1 MDVGQWG
8 PTVLRHKHTHK
19 TLTGTLPP
27 PDILFAPPPLTSSP
41 TAQWPPHPH
50 PFPLFLLQDYCALL
64 FRHPHITQNK
74 WVPYFPLSLPPT
86 PPFSY
91 FLSLSFSPSL
101 CADERQALSRQWHS
115 KTSGLGSSVSGY
127 STLLG
132 AISLSKVWPAYSPT
146 ENPQISYYTL
156 HTEGRH
162 SCSLGATGVCTRAK
176 RELRQIKMSKF
187 KTFRVGG
194 RGRNACTTLLFEWEQ
209 KWEWT
214 GVLVR
219 ERLHVCCKF
228 MSAESHAHLAASS
241 QSFHTERP
249 KCTARR
255 QNPSHQ

>member
-27 PDILFAPPPLTSSP
+27 PDILLAPPPLFSHSP
-41 TAQWPPHPH
+41 MNPP
-50 PFPLFLLQDYCALL
+50 
-64 FRHPHITQNK
+64 
-74 WVPYFPLSLPPT
+74 
-86 PPFSY
+86 PPFSVSTPGLLCPPFQASSYHPKQMGLVFSSLSPPPLSY

-162 SCSLGATGVCTRAK
+162 SCSLGATGVCTYAK
-176 RELRQIKMSKF
+176 REPRQIKMSKF
-187 KTFRVGG
+187 KTFG
-194 RGRNACTTLLFEWEQ
+194 WEEEGEMHARLSFLSES
-209 KWEWT
+209 KSESE
-214 GVLVR
+214 LV
-219 ERLHVCCKF
+219 CW
-228 MSAESHAHLAASS
+228 
-241 QSFHTERP
+241 
-249 KCTARR
+249 
-255 QNPSHQ
+255 